1 VKDNEITKVITEE
14 DYNANKDSKGY
25 VFIQYVEKPPKKDT
39 KETKETK
46 DTNDTKD
53 TKDAKDANP
62 DATAEST
69 SSPSAEQPK
78 EEPKVE
84 KVKRTEQE
92 NKKVA
97 SPLEF
102 EITPSK
108 TPLTADMST
117 KFIERINKIFE
128 AKNEEESSQLIVSQL
143 ESLH

>member
-14 DYNANKDSKGY
+14 DYNANKDAKGY
-25 VFIQYVEKPPKKDT
+25 VFIQFVEKPQKKDT

-46 DTNDTKD
+46 ETNDTNDTKD
-53 TKDAKDANP
+53 TKDTKDAS
-62 DATAEST
+62 AEST

-78 EEPKVE
+78 EEPKMV
-84 KVKRTEQE
+84 KVKWTEQE

>member
-1 VKDNEITKVITEE
+1 MKDNEITKVITEE
-14 DYNANKDSKGY
+14 DYNANKDAKGY
-25 VFIQYVEKPPKKDT
+25 VFIQFVEKPQKKDT
-39 KETKETK
+39 KETKETNDSK
-46 DTNDTKD
+46 DT
-53 TKDAKDANP
+53 KDANP

-78 EEPKVE
+78 EEPKMV
-84 KVKRTEQE
+84 KVKWTEQE